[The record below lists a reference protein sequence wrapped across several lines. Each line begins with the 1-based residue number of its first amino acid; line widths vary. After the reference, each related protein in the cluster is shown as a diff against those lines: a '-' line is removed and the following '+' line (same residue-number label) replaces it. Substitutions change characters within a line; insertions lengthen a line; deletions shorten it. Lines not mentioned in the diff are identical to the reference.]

1 MKTPRTILITN
12 NALFKPG
19 GTEWVV
25 RDLSLALKRQGHAPV
40 VFSPHPGD
48 FSERLAADG
57 IEVVD
62 DLTRVSR
69 RPDLIH
75 GHHHMET
82 MMAVQFFPGV
92 PALYHCHGYTPWQEV
107 PPVHPRIYSYAAIG
121 PRTAQFVAE
130 RAGVPVETVRI
141 IRNYVDA
148 ERFAPRPTPL
158 PDRPQRA
165 VIYCHSINPAQTAM
179 IVEACA
185 AEGIA
190 CDTYASLNPP
200 VLDPETRLAAYDIV
214 FAVGKSALE
223 AMAMGVAVVTC
234 VWSGMG
240 EMVTAANFDVW
251 RDRNF
256 SSASDQIPVEV
267 ERVRAQLRRYSA
279 EDARAA
285 CARVRCEATFD
296 RFFGEIEAW
305 HAEILARADEALRAD
320 PAAERAAAHAHLRQ
334 AKLLLMDFDKQLA
347 WHYKNRRQMTL
358 DQERMQGELEE
369 CRVRA
374 QALETA
380 LRTGD
385 DANAP
390 PPAPPRGWSRFWP
403 GRRTEDA
410 AASRKAIAWIREIQA
425 LAQTGRHFA
434 GNPFDQARY
443 DRLAALAAEMWAD
456 RCALPSREILDLRA
470 ADFGYATPRVDVR
483 GAAFRDGRILL
494 VREVSDGGRW
504 TLPGGWADVNE
515 PPSQSVIREL
525 REESGFESVARK
537 LIAVYDR
544 DAQGHTPPHPYTVY
558 KLFFLCEITGGE
570 ATPNAEASE
579 IRFFGEDEI
588 PELSPARVNVRQL
601 ERCFAHARDPSL
613 PAEFD

>member
-25 RDLSLALKRQGHAPV
+25 RDLSLALKRRGRDPI
-40 VFSPHPGD
+40 VFSPHLGA

-62 DLTRVSR
+62 DLVRVPR
-69 RPDLIH
+69 PPDLIH

-92 PALYHCHGYTPWQEV
+92 PALYHCHGYMAWQEV
-107 PPVHPRIYSYAAIG
+107 PPVHPRILGYAAIG

-130 RAGVPVETVRI
+130 RAGVPVESVRL

-148 ERFAPRPTPL
+148 GRFAPRPTPL
-158 PDRPQRA
+158 PDRPRRA
-165 VIYCHSINPAQTAM
+165 VIYCHSISAAQSEP

-190 CDTYASLNPP
+190 CDTYASLHPP
-200 VLDPETRLAAYDIV
+200 VLDPETRLAGYDIV

-223 AMAMGVAVVTC
+223 AMSMGVAVVTC
-234 VWSGMG
+234 IWQGLG
-240 EMVTAANFDVW
+240 EMITSATFDAW

-256 SSASDQIPVEV
+256 GSGSDRIPVEA
-267 ERVRAQLRRYSA
+267 ERVRAQLRRYDA
-279 EDARAA
+279 RDARAV
-285 CARVRCEATFD
+285 CARVRREATLE
-296 RFFGEIEAW
+296 RFLADIDAW
-305 HAEILARADEALRAD
+305 HVEILARADGAPPSD

-334 AKLLLMDFDKQLA
+334 VKIQLMDFDKQLA
-347 WHYKNRRQMTL
+347 WHHRNRRQMTL
-358 DQERMQGELEE
+358 DQERMTGELEE
-369 CRVRA
+369 CRVKA
-374 QALETA
+374 QALEAA
-380 LRTGD
+380 LRTGAD
-385 DANAP
+385 TP
-390 PPAPPRGWSRFWP
+390 PPAPRRGWRLFRPAS
-403 GRRTEDA
+403 RTEDA
-410 AASRKAIAWIREIQA
+410 AASRRAVAWIRELQA
-425 LAQTGRHFA
+425 IAQTGRHFA
-434 GNPFDQARY
+434 VNPFDRARY
-443 DRLAALAAEMWAD
+443 DRLAALAAEMWAA
-456 RCALPSREILDLRA
+456 RCALPAREILDLRA

-515 PPSQSVIREL
+515 PPSQSVTREL

-537 LIAVYDR
+537 LIAVHDR

-570 ATPNAEASE
+570 ATPNDEASE

-588 PELSPARVNVRQL
+588 PERELSPARVNVRQL
-601 ERCFAHARDPSL
+601 RRCFAHFRDPSL